1 MATVEVLAG
10 VHLLVL
16 RQVVLLGHCAGDL
29 LGHVVLVDVPAEV
42 ARPEL
47 AGTEDAHE
55 HAHRVA
61 RDGDVAV
68 AEVLRELRFNVR

>member
-1 MATVEVLAG
+1 MRA
-10 VHLLVL
+10 LVL
-16 RQVVLLGHCAGDL
+16 RQLVLLGHCASDL

-42 ARPEL
+42 EARPEL